1 MTALAELNTQIEQ
14 KSGELAKFIKDA
26 GGFEALDAGGV
37 KKLRA
42 SNDELTELGKQR
54 DEAKSLADIVA
65 QNTARLAEAKF
76 PAQRMEHAGGAP
88 TDSAKTPNPY
98 AGKSLGQIF
107 IESAAFKGFNRGEKR
122 SPAVDI
128 DLGDIALKGLMHGG
142 GAETKTLL
150 DTGGFAPA
158 TVRSN
163 IILPGLL
170 RRPVV
175 ADLMPDGQ
183 TNQNAIIYMEETTTT
198 NGAAPTA
205 EGALKPESALGFTQ
219 KTSNVRKIATVLP
232 VTDELFDDAP
242 AMRSYVEARLR
253 VFLAL
258 AEEAQLLSG
267 NGTAPNLRGIL
278 NTTGIQT
285 QAKGTDPGPDALY
298 KAMTLVRL
306 AFLDPSGVVMHPTDW
321 QNLRLLRTAD
331 GIYIW
336 GSPQDEGPERVW
348 SLPVVVTTAATA
360 GTALVAAWDTGA
372 QIFRRNEVSFAVSDQ
387 HSDFFQRNQL
397 MLRLEERLALVV
409 YRPSAFCTVTG
420 L

>member
-26 GGFEALDAGGV
+26 GGYEALDAGGV

-65 QNTARLAEAKF
+65 QNTARLSEAKS
-76 PAQRMEHAGGAP
+76 PAQRMEHAGGASVS
-88 TDSAKTPNPY
+88 TNTPENPFR
-98 AGKSLGQIF
+98 GKSLGQIF
-107 IESAAFKGFNRGEKR
+107 IESVAFKGFNRGEKR

-128 DLGDIALKGLMHGG
+128 DLGDIDLKSLLN
-142 GAETKTLL
+142 GAESKALL
-150 DTGGFAPA
+150 DTTGFPPA

-170 RRPVV
+170 RRPVI
-175 ADLMPDGQ
+175 ADLMPQGQ
-183 TNQNAIIYMEETTTT
+183 TNQNAIIYMSETTTT

-205 EGALKPESALGFTQ
+205 EGALKPESALAFTQ
-219 KTSNVRKIATVLP
+219 VTANVRKIATVLP
-232 VTDELFDDAP
+232 VTDELFDDAQ

-258 AEEAQLLSG
+258 AEENQLLNG

-278 NTTGIQT
+278 NTSGIQT

-321 QNLRLLRTAD
+321 QNLRLLRTTE

-348 SLPVVVTTAATA
+348 SLPVVVTTAATV
-360 GTALVAAWDTGA
+360 GTALVAAWDTAA

-387 HSDFFQRNQL
+387 HADFFQRNQL
-397 MLRLEERLALVV
+397 MLRLEERLALAV
-409 YRPSAFCTVTG
+409 YRPAAFCTVTG